1 MEYVWAVTGMTGAD
15 IATESNVII
24 NVRWTC
30 TGTDA
35 DGYEGVFNGATPLTV
50 GDIDP
55 STFVPYDQ
63 LTQELVLSWVKPIV
77 MNDQAYWIHVNS
89 VIQRQ
94 ITAKK
99 ENANPDIP
107 LPWNPAPPAPTPTPV

>member
-15 IATESNVII
+15 IASETNVII

-30 TGTDA
+30 TGTDI
-35 DGYEGVFNGATPLTV
+35 DGYDGVFNGATPLSV
-50 GDIDP
+50 DDIDP
-55 STFVPYDQ
+55 ATFVPYDQ
-63 LTQELVLSWVKPIV
+63 LTQELVLSWVQPLV
-77 MNDQAYWIHVNS
+77 ENNEAYWIHINS

-99 ENANPDIP
+99 ENANPNIP
-107 LPWNPAPPAPTPTPV
+107 LPWNPAPPTPTPTP